1 MIADPQERGHLARFG
16 RKSDKLLPATHRR
29 AGRARAFEEAHL
41 QFSETSQ
48 ISALRGFSLT
58 ELLVVIAILAL
69 LSSLLLPAIGSMM
82 RGNQLTRGGDKLV
95 SILSLAR
102 QTAIAKNH
110 SIEVRFY
117 QFGDPDTPGESAPT
131 PSSGKY
137 RAIQAF
143 DIDESGK
150 ATPIGKSELM
160 PPTIFM
166 DSGAALS
173 TLPANLNTKTFTNS
187 LDPRVSIPR
196 GGTNYNCR
204 AFRFLSDG
212 SASSSGSPGLSKTDK
227 WFVTLHNILDGD
239 ALAAP
244 PTNYITVQI
253 DPASGSL
260 KTWQP

>member
-1 MIADPQERGHLARFG
+1 MR
-16 RKSDKLLPATHRR
+16 TH
-29 AGRARAFEEAHL
+29 
-41 QFSETSQ
+41 
-48 ISALRGFSLT
+48 RGFSLT

-69 LSSLLLPAIGSMM
+69 LSALLLPAIGSMM

-95 SILSLAR
+95 SLLSLAR

-117 QFGDPDTPGESAPT
+117 QFGDPETPGESAAT

-137 RAIQAF
+137 RAIQSF
-143 DIDESGK
+143 DIDDSGK
-150 ATPIGKSELM
+150 ATPVGKSELM
-160 PPTIFM
+160 PPNIIM
-166 DSGAALS
+166 DSGATLS
-173 TLPANLNTKTFTNS
+173 TLPGQSNDKTNWTTLDTKIN
-187 LDPRVSIPR
+187 IPR
-196 GGTNYNCR
+196 ASTNYNCR

-212 SASSSGSPGLSKTDK
+212 SAALSKTGK
-227 WFVTLHNILDGD
+227 WFVTLHNVLDGD
-239 ALAAP
+239 ALAKA